1 MPGTH
6 TGQKRVSNPLALELS
21 ELVSSFMGTG
31 VEPGT
36 QQLLY
41 TTEPS
46 FQSPMKLFKNKTK
59 QNLGKIGDYFSVLQL
74 TYIKHRLSF

>member
-6 TGQKRVSNPLALELS
+6 TGQKRVSNPLELELS
-21 ELVSSFMGTG
+21 ELVSSYMGTG

-41 TTEPS
+41 TIQPS
-46 FQSPMKLFKNKTK
+46 L
-59 QNLGKIGDYFSVLQL
+59 
-74 TYIKHRLSF
+74 